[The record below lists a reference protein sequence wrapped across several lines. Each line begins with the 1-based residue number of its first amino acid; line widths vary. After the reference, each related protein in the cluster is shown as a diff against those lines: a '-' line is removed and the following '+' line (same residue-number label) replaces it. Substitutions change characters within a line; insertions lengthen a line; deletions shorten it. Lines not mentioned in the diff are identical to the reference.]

1 MLELNMIEPTDELN
15 DSVNGIVIAKKQNG
29 KLRLSLELQVIKQS
43 NKSSSTFPPCEK
55 QRTFLN

>member
-29 KLRLSLELQVIKQS
+29 KLRLSLELQVLNQAIKQ
-43 NKSSSTFPPCEK
+43 K
-55 QRTFLN
+55 

>member
-29 KLRLSLELQVIKQS
+29 KLRPSLELQVLNQAIKQ
-43 NKSSSTFPPCEK
+43 K
-55 QRTFLN
+55 